1 MLTTSSEQREGGLVS
16 HRRVWGPAQAVRA
29 NRTKPCVTPA
39 IVRWKAPSIIG
50 KAPPFAGRMWE
61 RWPWSV
67 SNVAR
72 ALQALAAS
80 LGRRSA
86 HAPQGCPGGN
96 EEGHPRHTGPSLE
109 PHGPQLSCESARR
122 CGSAAAPRSSL
133 ERGLRGS
140 WLRPA
145 RRDEP
150 RSNGMGV
157 LRHPPSGRVPFRKGD
172 DPSRGATAGRVVLQK
187 SVGGVGPMS
196 RYGRPH

>member
-109 PHGPQLSCESARR
+109 PHGPQSRAKARED
-122 CGSAAAPRSSL
+122 AAPLLRRAAPSK
-133 ERGLRGS
+133 EACAGLGFGP
-140 WLRPA
+140 LVGTNHA
-145 RRDEP
+145 
-150 RSNGMGV
+150 
-157 LRHPPSGRVPFRKGD
+157 
-172 DPSRGATAGRVVLQK
+172 ATAWECFGIPHPGGSPFARGTIPRVVRPRVV
-187 SVGGVGPMS
+187 SCCRS
-196 RYGRPH
+196 R